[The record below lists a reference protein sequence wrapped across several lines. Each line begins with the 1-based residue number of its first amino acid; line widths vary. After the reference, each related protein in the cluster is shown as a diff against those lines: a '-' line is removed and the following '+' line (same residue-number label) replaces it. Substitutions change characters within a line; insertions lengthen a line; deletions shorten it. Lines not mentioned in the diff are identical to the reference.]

1 MTTEPATVM
10 VVDDHLLF
18 REGLVALIGRW
29 PDFRV
34 VGKAADGRKA
44 VELAAKLRPDLVLMD
59 VRMSGMDGLDAT
71 RAITSANP
79 KCRVVMLTMSSLGD
93 DVLQALRN
101 GAHGYLS
108 KDEPPERLRAF
119 LVGVMRGE
127 AALSGPIAAKV
138 LASFGPGAPSPRGPD
153 AIAAESLT
161 KRERDVLKLLVDG
174 LSNEEIAAALFITEA
189 TVKKHIGRV
198 MAKWR
203 MKNRVQV
210 AVHSV
215 RQGLVD

>member
-1 MTTEPATVM
+1 MNAEPTTVL
-10 VVDDHLLF
+10 VVDDHRLF
-18 REGLVALIGRW
+18 REGLTALIGRW
-29 PDFRV
+29 PDFKV
-34 VGKAADGRKA
+34 VGQAPDGRQA
-44 VELAAKLRPDLVLMD
+44 IDLAARLRPDLVLMD
-59 VRMSGMDGLDAT
+59 VRMNGMGGIDAT
-71 RAITSANP
+71 REITSSNP
-79 KCRVVMLTMSSLGD
+79 DCRVVMLSMSSVGD
-93 DVLQALRN
+93 DVLQALAS

-119 LVGVMRGE
+119 LARVMQGE

-138 LASFGPGAPSPRGPD
+138 LASFGSGGPRG
-153 AIAAESLT
+153 AITGESLT
-161 KRERDVLKLLVDG
+161 RRERDVLRLLVDG
-174 LSNEEIAAALFITEA
+174 LSNEEIAAQLYITEA

-210 AVHSV
+210 AVYSV

>member
-1 MTTEPATVM
+1 MNSNPATVL
-10 VVDDHLLF
+10 VVDDHRLF
-18 REGLVALIGRW
+18 REGLAALIGRW

-34 VGKAADGRKA
+34 VGQAGDGRTA
-44 VELAAKLRPDLVLMD
+44 VQMAAELRPDLVLMD
-59 VRMSGMDGLDAT
+59 VRMGGMDGLEAT
-71 RAITSANP
+71 RAIASSNP
-79 KCRVVMLTMSSLGD
+79 RCRVVMLTMSSLGD
-93 DVLQALRN
+93 DVLQALAN

-108 KDEPPERLRAF
+108 KDEPPERLRTF
-119 LVGVMRGE
+119 LDGVMRGE

-138 LASFGPGAPSPRGPD
+138 LASFGTGAGGRGGPRPGGEA
-153 AIAAESLT
+153 LT
-161 KRERDVLKLLVDG
+161 RRERDVLKLLVDG
-174 LSNEEIAAALFITEA
+174 LSNDEIAAELYITEA

-210 AVHSV
+210 AVYSV